1 MLICRVFC
9 SEANNI
15 FKGGLKLNIENV
27 YRKEDPSEVIEIG
40 DVIQINPLTGLVAKA
55 QERFCSSRFVIGVCS
70 ATDNESYIPT
80 ELNAGTTADHK
91 PDVNELEA
99 GTARIDENLIIYE
112 FEADGAD
119 ISPREKLTVA
129 QYGVVNVKTVGMV
142 CLGDK
147 LSISYKP
154 GYAISERYDRNFERR
169 RTFGKVIALD
179 KVKDNVATVLLDI
192 E

>member
-1 MLICRVFC
+1 M
-9 SEANNI
+9 
-15 FKGGLKLNIENV
+15 NIENV

-40 DVIQINPLTGLVAKA
+40 DIIQINPLTGLVTKS

-70 ATDNESYIPT
+70 KTDNESYIPT
-80 ELNAGTTADHK
+80 ELNAGTTENFK
-91 PDVNELEA
+91 SDVNELEA
-99 GTARIDENLIIYE
+99 GSARIDEDLLVYE

-119 ISPREKLTVA
+119 ISPREKLTVV
-129 QYGVVNVKTVGMV
+129 QYGVVDVKTVGMV

-154 GYAISERYDRNFERR
+154 GYAISEKYDRNFEKR
-169 RTFGKVIALD
+169 RTFGKVIALN
-179 KVKDNVATVLLDI
+179 KIKDNVATVLLDI